1 MGLASRR
8 WYLLL
13 TVLQETLT
21 LSYQSLSIQNNLPS
35 MTGSTY
41 SSRNSLSSSQT
52 LEEETQVNG
61 QSLPDN
67 QLPI

>member
-21 LSYQSLSIQNNLPS
+21 LSYQPLSIQNHLPS

-61 QSLPDN
+61 QSLPGN
-67 QLPI
+67 QGPI